1 MKNMRIQHSLTVAM
15 SLLIVMVVI
24 VGALAIG
31 ALRNSLSDINE
42 IAELSAEQVNSANR
56 MEVNLM
62 EMRLRL
68 ARFVDYSTE
77 GNPEASV
84 ALEQTRESLARA
96 EQRFAE
102 LSAYDVTEEQ
112 RRFPYY
118 TEVVTRFNNMVNDP
132 LRSAVASGNATQMA
146 VEELRLDAAAG
157 AMTEATRE
165 FARFAETLASEM
177 QAEAATANQRI
188 IWTVGAVL
196 VLSLLLF
203 AGLQVGLRR
212 FIVAPLSRAVSICEH
227 ISTGDLT
234 SHINDEGSNEVGKL
248 YRAMSAM
255 QDKLTEMMVT
265 LTHTSQMVANSAR
278 EIASGSEDLASR
290 TEEQAS
296 ALQETA
302 SSMEQMSS
310 TVSHNNQT
318 ASSASELTMTA
329 SQRASNAREEVLQTT
344 ALMSDMEQHS
354 KRVQDI
360 IQVIEGIAFQT
371 NILALNASVE
381 AARAGEHGRGF
392 AVVAG
397 EVRKLATK
405 TSESSGQ
412 IRGIIDDIAARI
424 KEGARQ
430 SAMSGEGME
439 STVAA
444 VKQVNELMK
453 EIALAVNEQ
462 ESGINQVSTAIT
474 QMDSA
479 TQQNVSLVSETSTSA
494 ASLQHEADRLS
505 ELIAT
510 FKLNASAQQSDPTSQ
525 APLRPKL
532 SANAP
537 PSLHQRPAAASRSDA
552 HDEWETF

>member
-1 MKNMRIQHSLTVAM
+1 MRNVRIQHSLTAAM
-15 SLLIVMVVI
+15 SLLILMVVI
-24 VGALAIG
+24 VSALAIS
-31 ALRNSLSDINE
+31 ASRNSLNDINE
-42 IAELSAEQVNSANR
+42 ITELSAEQVNTANR
-56 MEVNLM
+56 VEVNLM

-68 ARFVDYSTE
+68 ARFVNYTAA
-77 GNPEASV
+77 GNPEAAT
-84 ALEQTRESLARA
+84 ALTQTRESLERA

-102 LSAYDVTEEQ
+102 LGTYAVTQEQ
-112 RRFPYY
+112 RRYPYY
-118 TEVVTRFNNMVNDP
+118 SEVMLRFSEMVNAELHD
-132 LRSAVASGNATQMA
+132 AIAAGDVTQLA
-146 VEELRLDAAAG
+146 AQVQRLDAASG
-157 AMTEATRE
+157 AMTTATRE
-165 FARFAETLASEM
+165 FAFFAETLADEM
-177 QAEAATANQRI
+177 RAEATTVSQRMV
-188 IWTVGAVL
+188 WAAAGML

-212 FIVAPLSRAVSICEH
+212 FIVAPLSRAVTICEH
-227 ISTGDLT
+227 IAQGDLT
-234 SHINDEGSNEVGKL
+234 SRIRDEGSNEVGKL

-255 QDKLTEMMVT
+255 QAKLTEMMVT

-329 SQRASNAREEVLQTT
+329 SQRASHAREEVLQTT
-344 ALMSDMEQHS
+344 ALMSEMEQHS

-397 EVRKLATK
+397 EVRNLATK

-424 KEGARQ
+424 KEGALQ
-430 SAMSGEGME
+430 SAQSGEGIE

-444 VKQVNELMK
+444 VNQVNELMK

-479 TQQNVSLVSETSTSA
+479 TQQNVSLVEETSTSA
-494 ASLQHEADRLS
+494 ASLQHEADRLA

-510 FKLNASAQQSDPTSQ
+510 FKLSSSAVQARVRPTS
-525 APLRPKL
+525 
-532 SANAP
+532 
-537 PSLHQRPAAASRSDA
+537 PALTQTPARTQVAASNKQPA
-552 HDEWETF
+552 VDEWETF

>member
-1 MKNMRIQHSLTVAM
+1 MRNIRIQHSLTAAM
-15 SLLIVMVVI
+15 TLLIIMVVI
-24 VGALAIG
+24 VGALAIS
-31 ALRNSLSDINE
+31 ASRNSLNDINE
-42 IAELSAEQVNSANR
+42 ITELSADQVNSANR

-62 EMRLRL
+62 EMRLRMS
-68 ARFVDYSTE
+68 RFVDYSTE
-77 GNPEASV
+77 GNPDAPT
-84 ALEQTRESLARA
+84 ALEQTRESLERA

-102 LSAYDVTEEQ
+102 LSAYDVTEEM
-112 RRFPYY
+112 RRYPYY
-118 TEVVTRFNNMVNDP
+118 TEVVTRFNEMVSP
-132 LRSAVASGNATQMA
+132 QLKSAVASGNVAQLA
-146 VEELRLDAAAG
+146 EEEYRLNAAAG
-157 AMTEATRE
+157 AMTEAARE
-165 FARFAETLASEM
+165 FARFAEQLAAEM
-177 QAEAATANQRI
+177 QSEASTASQRI
-188 IWTVGAVL
+188 IWTVVAVL

-203 AGLQVGLRR
+203 LGLQIGLRR
-212 FIVAPLSRAVSICEH
+212 LIVSPLRRAVVICEH
-227 ISTGDLT
+227 ISQGDLT
-234 SHINDEGSNEVGKL
+234 STIHDEGNNEVGQL

-255 QDKLTEMMVT
+255 QTKLTDVMVT

-329 SQRASNAREEVLQTT
+329 SQRASHAREEVLQTT
-344 ALMSDMEQHS
+344 ALMSEMEQHS

-412 IRGIIDDIAARI
+412 IRSIIDDIASRI

-430 SAMSGEGME
+430 SAQSGEGIE

-444 VKQVNELMK
+444 VNQVNELMK

-479 TQQNVSLVSETSTSA
+479 TQQNVSLVEETSTSA
-494 ASLQHEADRLS
+494 ESLQHEADRLA

-510 FKLNASAQQSDPTSQ
+510 FKLSGAATQSRPRASAPAIVKTS
-525 APLRPKL
+525 APSSVP
-532 SANAP
+532 
-537 PSLHQRPAAASRSDA
+537 AASRA
-552 HDEWETF
+552 AATDEWETF

>member
-1 MKNMRIQHSLTVAM
+1 MRNIRIQHSLTAAM
-15 SLLIVMVVI
+15 TLLIIMVI
-24 VGALAIG
+24 VISALAIN
-31 ALRNSLSDINE
+31 ASRNSLSDINQM
-42 IAELSAEQVNSANR
+42 AELSADQVNSANR

-68 ARFVDYSTE
+68 SRFVDYSTE
-77 GNPEASV
+77 GNPEAAT
-84 ALEQTRESLARA
+84 ALEQTRESLERA

-102 LSAYDVTEEQ
+102 LTAYEITEAQ
-112 RRFPYY
+112 RRYPYF
-118 TEVVTRFNNMVNDP
+118 TDVVESFNELVTTSLKN
-132 LRSAVASGNATQMA
+132 AVAAGNVAQLA
-146 VEELRLDAAAG
+146 EEERRLEAGAG
-157 AMTEATRE
+157 AMTEATRA
-165 FARFAETLASEM
+165 FARFAEQLAEEM
-177 QAEAATANQRI
+177 QSEASTASQRI
-188 IWTVGAVL
+188 IWTVVAVL

-203 AGLQVGLRR
+203 VGLQVGLRR
-212 FIVAPLSRAVSICEH
+212 LIVSPLRRAVTICEH
-227 ISTGDLT
+227 ISQGDLT
-234 SHINDEGSNEVGKL
+234 STIHDEGNNEVGQL

-255 QDKLTEMMVT
+255 QTKLTDMMVT

-310 TVSHNNQT
+310 TVTHNNQT

-329 SQRASNAREEVLQTT
+329 SQRASHAREEVLQTT
-344 ALMSDMEQHS
+344 ALMSEMEQHS
-354 KRVQDI
+354 KHVQDI

-412 IRGIIDDIAARI
+412 IRGIIDDIATRI
-424 KEGARQ
+424 KEGAQQ
-430 SAMSGEGME
+430 SAQSGEGIE

-444 VKQVNELMK
+444 VKQVNDLMK

-479 TQQNVSLVSETSTSA
+479 TQQNVSLVEETSTSA
-494 ASLQHEADRLS
+494 ASLQEEADRLAA
-505 ELIAT
+505 LIAT
-510 FKLNASAQQSDPTSQ
+510 FKLSTTATQPRQQAMAPAVASTS
-525 APLRPKL
+525 AP
-532 SANAP
+532 S
-537 PSLHQRPAAASRSDA
+537 SVPAARRAAATD
-552 HDEWETF
+552 DWETF

>member
-1 MKNMRIQHSLTVAM
+1 MRNVRIQHSLTAAM
-15 SLLIVMVVI
+15 SLLILMVVI
-24 VGALAIG
+24 VSALAIS
-31 ALRNSLSDINE
+31 ASRDSLKDINE
-42 IAELSAEQVNSANR
+42 LTELSAEQVNTANR
-56 MEVNLM
+56 IEVNLM
-62 EMRLRL
+62 ELRLRL

-96 EQRFAE
+96 EQRFTE
-102 LSAYDVTEEQ
+102 LSTYEVTEEQ
-112 RRFPYY
+112 RHFSYFA
-118 TEVVTRFNNMVNDP
+118 EVIKRFNEMVNAQ
-132 LRSAVASGNATQMA
+132 LRSAVASGSA
-146 VEELRLDAAAG
+146 VQLAEEELRLDAAAG

-165 FARFAETLASEM
+165 FARFAETLADEM
-177 QAEAATANQRI
+177 RAEAVVASQRI
-188 IWTVGAVL
+188 VWTVVSML

-203 AGLQVGLRR
+203 IGLQVGLRR
-212 FIVAPLSRAVSICEH
+212 LIVAPLRRAITICEN
-227 ISTGDLT
+227 IAQGDLT
-234 SHINDEGSNEVGKL
+234 STIHDEGRNEVGQL
-248 YRAMSAM
+248 YLAMHAM

-265 LTHTSQMVANSAR
+265 LSHTSQMVANSAR
-278 EIASGSEDLASR
+278 DIASGSEDLASR

-329 SQRASNAREEVLQTT
+329 SQRAGNAREEVLQTT
-344 ALMSDMEQHS
+344 ALMNDMEQHS

-430 SAMSGEGME
+430 SALSGEGIE

-479 TQQNVSLVSETSTSA
+479 TQQNVSLVAETSTSA
-494 ASLQHEADRLS
+494 AALQHEADRLA

-510 FKLNASAQQSDPTSQ
+510 FKLSASAHQNVPAKQ
-525 APLRPKL
+525 APF
-532 SANAP
+532 
-537 PSLHQRPAAASRSDA
+537 RPALAASSPTPVRHHSAAANRSDA
-552 HDEWETF
+552 NDEWETF